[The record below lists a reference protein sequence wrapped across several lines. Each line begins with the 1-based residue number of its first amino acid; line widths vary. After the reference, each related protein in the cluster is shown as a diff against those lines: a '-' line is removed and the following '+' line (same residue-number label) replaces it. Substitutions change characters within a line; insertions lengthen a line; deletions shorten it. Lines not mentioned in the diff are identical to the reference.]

1 MFIFNFIWYDP
12 IIYVHNILIDNQ
24 FNWRISPFVI
34 HRRSWIT
41 RFLFLAKTMDHA
53 KNSGFSKLW
62 LLWRRSLAFFVR
74 CGSVVLCIAVQWT
87 LVYTL
92 YLLIFSFFT
101 GGQPANYLYKQFHFS
116 QSSNQPKNI
125 FNPLSDCNTEYITCT
140 CRPICINTQLQYG
153 IEKISRDAPPPL
165 YSACEIKLLQYH
177 NKIRLIVFVPAQ
189 ISTDDLSIDNLK
201 FFHCPFTKCMLK
213 VFLNDWQ
220 K

>member
-1 MFIFNFIWYDP
+1 M
-12 IIYVHNILIDNQ
+12 
-24 FNWRISPFVI
+24 
-34 HRRSWIT
+34 
-41 RFLFLAKTMDHA
+41 
-53 KNSGFSKLW
+53 W

-213 VFLNDWQ
+213 GFLNDWQ
-220 K
+220 NYVKVTCFYYFIWTYFIMPHLIFY